1 MIGTYKHIANDAFIA
16 FKVPTAIK
24 NQLILMA
31 DQEGINLS
39 QLLRRNCIQLTELP
53 KRPTA
58 RSTGMKF
65 QKEPA
70 IGSWLGFW
78 R

>member
-1 MIGTYKHIANDAFIA
+1 MMDAYKHMENDAFIA
-16 FKVPTAIK
+16 FKVPTALK

-39 QLLRRNCIQLTELP
+39 QLLRRNCIQLAGLP
-53 KRPTA
+53 KKPTA
-58 RSTGMKF
+58 RSTGRKF

-70 IGSWLGFW
+70 TGSWLGFW